1 MEAVLGVPGVSRSAF
16 TELDWNV
23 IAAQGDSLIQV
34 PEPANGITQSWHHGG
49 PGGDQVFAFD
59 FSVNAE
65 RRLAT
70 ARTQLQADGF
80 QTALVSAQD
89 VLESYLSVWSFH
101 LDVPAEAVAWR
112 VTEDAT
118 GSVRMAMKHLGQ
130 VKPIDLTLTML
141 STPELRELISA
152 WREAMNAATPMSQA
166 LGFYKIIERL
176 HSYRVAREA
185 RTRGTSNHYL
195 LPQEKVPERIEELIP
210 EYEWGSESFKPFL
223 GRKFTAVW
231 KQDLR
236 ERIRNAV
243 AHLREDSPSLTAGRA
258 ADLETCREAVPVLH
272 YMARTMLHR
281 EVSDQEP

>member
-1 MEAVLGVPGVSRSAF
+1 MMTSYTCQHAGHPACSADLPPAGLPGSYSVEAVLGVPGVSRSAF

-34 PEPANGITQSWHHGG
+34 PEPATGITQSWHHGG
-49 PGGDQVFAFD
+49 PDGDQVFTFD

-101 LDVPAEAVAWR
+101 LDVPTEAVAWR

-118 GSVRMAMKHLGQ
+118 GSVRMAMKHLGP

-141 STPELRELISA
+141 STPELRELISQCRSFTTWHA
-152 WREAMNAATPMSQA
+152 PCSSARSATKAVVDPTTTMQGWCSRAGPDHRRQVQ
-166 LGFYKIIERL
+166 
-176 HSYRVAREA
+176 S
-185 RTRGTSNHYL
+185 GT
-195 LPQEKVPERIEELIP
+195 VP
-210 EYEWGSESFKPFL
+210 WSGC
-223 GRKFTAVW
+223 
-231 KQDLR
+231 
-236 ERIRNAV
+236 
-243 AHLREDSPSLTAGRA
+243 
-258 ADLETCREAVPVLH
+258 CRPC
-272 YMARTMLHR
+272 
-281 EVSDQEP
+281 